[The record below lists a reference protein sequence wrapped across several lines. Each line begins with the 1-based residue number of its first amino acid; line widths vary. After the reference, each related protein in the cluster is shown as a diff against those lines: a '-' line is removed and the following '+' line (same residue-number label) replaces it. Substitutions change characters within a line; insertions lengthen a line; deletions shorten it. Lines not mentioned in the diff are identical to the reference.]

1 MFQVNT
7 TYEKLKIEIENH
19 RFLLKEILGFA
30 DNGKRIVF
38 TYTKRSD
45 MFNDNKEPRVAAIAL
60 KKDGTFRASKMW
72 DAEVNGPTWMI
83 GIPYEKKIMN
93 KIIGK
98 IVK

>member
-7 TYEKLKIEIENH
+7 TFEKLKIEIENH

-30 DNGKRIVF
+30 DNGKRVVF
-38 TYTKRSD
+38 TYSKRSD
-45 MFNDNKEPRVAAIAL
+45 NEVRVAAIAL

-72 DAEVNGPTWMI
+72 DSGVNGPTWMI

-93 KIIGK
+93 EIIGK

>member
-7 TYEKLKIEIENH
+7 TYDKLKIEIENH
-19 RFLLKEILGFA
+19 NFLLKEILGFA

-38 TYTKRSD
+38 TYNRRSD
-45 MFNDNKEPRVAAIAL
+45 NEVRVAAIAL
-60 KKDGTFRASKMW
+60 KKDGHFRACKLW
-72 DAEVNGPTWMI
+72 DNDVKGPTYMI

-93 KIIGK
+93 EIIGK

>member
-7 TYEKLKIEIENH
+7 TFEKLKIEIENH

-30 DNGKRIVF
+30 DNGKRVVF
-38 TYTKRSD
+38 TYSKRSD
-45 MFNDNKEPRVAAIAL
+45 NEVRVAAIAL

-72 DAEVNGPTWMI
+72 DAGVNGPTWMI
-83 GIPYEKKIMN
+83 GIPNDKKIMN
-93 KIIGK
+93 EIIGK